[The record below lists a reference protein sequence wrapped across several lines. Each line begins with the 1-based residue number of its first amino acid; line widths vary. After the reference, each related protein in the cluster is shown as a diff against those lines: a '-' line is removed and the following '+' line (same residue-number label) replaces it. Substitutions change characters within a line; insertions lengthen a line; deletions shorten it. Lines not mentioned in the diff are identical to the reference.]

1 LKNNF
6 YTHILKKIKNLIL
19 YNKNYNNIEWINMD
33 WNNNL
38 DNLSNT
44 IKKVLQKIMKNL
56 FYKICVENRKLI
68 FSYLKMNNLNI
79 NKFYKNNF

>member
-1 LKNNF
+1 MKNNF